1 MLGTRYGQH
10 QSRVWGKG
18 VCIACPRC
26 QWGWS
31 QPHGKG
37 LPDWLAEF
45 EVSLSDL
52 KVIHQTEPIDP
63 PVDSPG
69 SDPLQ
74 EILHNSDVF
83 SDDLGC
89 LKDRTVQQTVHD
101 DAPPK
106 FFKPRPVPFLL
117 KDKIEQKLNNLQ
129 EQGIISPV
137 QFSSWAAPI
146 VPVLKKNGK
155 MRICG
160 DYKITVNQAAPTE
173 TYPLPTAEE
182 LFARLTVY
190 SFP

>member
-1 MLGTRYGQH
+1 M
-10 QSRVWGKG
+10 
-18 VCIACPRC
+18 
-26 QWGWS
+26 
-31 QPHGKG
+31 
-37 LPDWLAEF
+37 AEF

-63 PVDSPG
+63 PAVDSPG

-74 EILHNSDVF
+74 EILRKYSDVF

-89 LKDRTVQQTVHD
+89 LKDRTVQLTVHD
-101 DAPPK
+101 NAPPK

-117 KDKIEQKLNNLQ
+117 KDKIEQELNNLQ

-182 LFARLTVY
+182 LFARLTGGK
-190 SFP
+190 SFSKLDLSSAYLQFPLSR